1 MVLTRR
7 NYNQN
12 WFPTLFNDL
21 FNDEA
26 LVRRNSAS
34 PATNIIEDEKG
45 YKIEIA
51 APGMTKQDFN
61 IQLNPNNELVISME
75 KKTENNEGENEAE
88 KETQKYIRH
97 EFSYTKFEQTL
108 ILPDDVESDEIK
120 ANVTDGVL
128 TVELPKRTPEQ
139 EAKANRIIEIQ

>member
-1 MVLTRR
+1 MLLTRR

-12 WFPTLFNDL
+12 WLPTIFNELFNEEDL
-21 FNDEA
+21 A
-26 LVRRNSAS
+26 RRNAAS
-34 PATNIIEDEKG
+34 PATNIIENETQ

-61 IQLNPNNELVISME
+61 VQLNRNNELVISME
-75 KKTENNEGENEAE
+75 KKQENNNEQQEN
-88 KETQKYIRH
+88 QKYIRH
-97 EFSYTKFEQTL
+97 DFSYTKFEQTL
-108 ILPDDVESDEIK
+108 ILPDDVEQDSIK

>member
-1 MVLTRR
+1 MLLTRR

-12 WFPTLFNDL
+12 LLPTIFNEL
-21 FNDEA
+21 FNDEDLIRGNA
-26 LVRRNSAS
+26 AS
-34 PATNIIEDEKG
+34 PATNIIENETQ

-51 APGMTKQDFN
+51 APGMTKEDFN
-61 IQLNPNNELVISME
+61 VQVNSNNELVISME
-75 KKTENNEGENEAE
+75 KKQENNNEQQEN
-88 KETQKYIRH
+88 QKYIRH
-97 EFSYTKFEQTL
+97 DFSYSKFEQTL
-108 ILPDDVESDEIK
+108 ILPDDVEQESIK

>member
-1 MVLTRR
+1 MLLTRR

-12 WFPTLFNDL
+12 WLPTIFNEL
-21 FNDEA
+21 FNDEDLIRGNA
-26 LVRRNSAS
+26 AS
-34 PATNIIEDEKG
+34 PATNIIENETQ

-51 APGMTKQDFN
+51 APGMTKEDFN
-61 IQLNPNNELVISME
+61 VQVNSNNELVISME
-75 KKTENNEGENEAE
+75 KKQENNNEQQEN
-88 KETQKYIRH
+88 QKYIRH
-97 EFSYTKFEQTL
+97 DFSYSKFEQTL
-108 ILPDDVESDEIK
+108 ILPDDVEQESIK